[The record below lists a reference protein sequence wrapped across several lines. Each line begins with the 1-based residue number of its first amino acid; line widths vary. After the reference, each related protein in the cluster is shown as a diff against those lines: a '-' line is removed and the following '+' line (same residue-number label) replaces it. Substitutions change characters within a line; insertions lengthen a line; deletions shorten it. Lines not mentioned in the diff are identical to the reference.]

1 MNEFTSKAA
10 LYLTKMPGA
19 AMTAGRAIVPGLPIN
34 SQDRPWK
41 VGAARQPQCF
51 GGSNY

>member
-1 MNEFTSKAA
+1 MNLGNKNWNLMNEFTSKAA

-34 SQDRPWK
+34 SQDRP
-41 VGAARQPQCF
+41 
-51 GGSNY
+51 